1 MHWILV
7 WPALAASLWLL
18 PSPGRAADTNVNY
31 APQPQARVCQV
42 EAPGALVDFQPA
54 AVVVRQMVAGGL
66 TGLTRQR
73 TVTAAWLSLV
83 STQDVVGIKV
93 CSQAGLLSGT
103 RPAVV
108 AAVVQGLLA
117 AGLPPQHLL
126 IWDKHAAELQAAGFY
141 QLGRQLGV
149 RVAACD
155 EEGYDEKS
163 FYAPDT
169 AVIGNLIWGDLE
181 FGQKGP
187 GIGRKSYVAKIVS
200 RQLTKIISIAPL
212 LNLEE
217 CGVSGHLYSLS
228 LGSVDNTLRFESQP
242 DRLAEAVPEIYAL
255 PVLGD
260 RVVLNITDALLGQYE
275 GGSRALLHYS
285 TVLNQLWFSR
295 DPVALDTLAI
305 QELQRERQAH
315 AAAVIP
321 SHADLY
327 NNAVLLQLGVNDPAQ
342 ISVEKVALPPPGA
355 GGLVRLPTSSDR

>member
-31 APQPQARVCQV
+31 APHPQARVCQV
-42 EAPGALVDFQPA
+42 EAPGALVDLQPA
-54 AVVVRQMVAGGL
+54 AAVVRQMVEGGL

-73 TVTAAWLSLV
+73 TVTGAWLSLV